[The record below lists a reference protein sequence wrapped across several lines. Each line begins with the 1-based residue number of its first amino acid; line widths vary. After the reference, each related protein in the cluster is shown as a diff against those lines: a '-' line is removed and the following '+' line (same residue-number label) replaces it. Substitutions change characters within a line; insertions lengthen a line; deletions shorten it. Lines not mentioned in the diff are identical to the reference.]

1 MCSQPT
7 AFVVLHVMPRIR
19 RQLLILTVL
28 HPCTLLCTLLARR
41 NKLVSCNLRSVPLDN
56 RTETAKSKEHR
67 FRAVLRA
74 PTLRLTIDGQ
84 KRSWPLFSFSVVD
97 TVAHRPADA
106 VCVVGWLQNLATVS
120 MDWTELLFHTTVA
133 DSSVGASAALGQ
145 IPAGRCCY
153 CL

>member
-1 MCSQPT
+1 MNNPDAMPSE
-7 AFVVLHVMPRIR
+7 VLP
-19 RQLLILTVL
+19 
-28 HPCTLLCTLLARR
+28 CTLLARR

-84 KRSWPLFSFSVVD
+84 KRSWPLFFFSVVD

-106 VCVVGWLQNLATVS
+106 VCVVAAESCHCLNGLDRAALPYDRCRQQRRRKRGTWS
-120 MDWTELLFHTTVA
+120 
-133 DSSVGASAALGQ
+133 DSSRSMLLLSLGTASSSTVLLG
-145 IPAGRCCY
+145 
-153 CL
+153 